1 MDLLSILSFAAADLA
16 YSILDLSR
24 LQVAPAALVALVAP
38 SRDAAVRADAFYIS
52 IGEESRTSGA
62 IGQFDLSG
70 IDVSVLEQGRYDLLG
85 PMVAFRVV
93 SIAEEIEV
101 HVHILKYLIEVSMIF
116 GHQLLRRD
124 PRRLSIDNNWSSV
137 CISAANEQH
146 ISAHLSLA
154 PDENVRRH
162 IGPEVAYM
170 TRPVGIGE
178 AAGDKDTIASW
189 RQ

>member
-16 YSILDLSR
+16 YSILDLSG
-24 LQVAPAALVALVAP
+24 LQVAATSLIALVP
-38 SRDAAVRADAFYIS
+38 PGGYSAVRADAFYIS
-52 IGEESRTSGA
+52 IGEESGTSRA

-116 GHQLLRRD
+116 GHQLLGRD

-146 ISAHLSLA
+146 ISAHLSQA

-170 TRPVGIGE
+170 TRPVGIGQ